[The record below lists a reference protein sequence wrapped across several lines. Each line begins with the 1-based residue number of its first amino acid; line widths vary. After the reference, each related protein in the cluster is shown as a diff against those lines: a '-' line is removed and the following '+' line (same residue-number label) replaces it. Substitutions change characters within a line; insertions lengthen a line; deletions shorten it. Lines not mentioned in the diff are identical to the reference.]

1 MESLQLVVQRRPFVR
16 SARSRACAA
25 IALARMAAFIC
36 ASNASVSRK
45 CATVDE
51 GDRVE
56 PRLGASA
63 QAYRYY
69 ASMLSLCLFLFLSP

>member
-25 IALARMAAFIC
+25 IALARMAASIS

-45 CATVDE
+45 CSNLGE

-56 PRLGASA
+56 PHLGASA
-63 QAYRYY
+63 QAYRLY
-69 ASMLSLCLFLFLSP
+69 ASMLSL